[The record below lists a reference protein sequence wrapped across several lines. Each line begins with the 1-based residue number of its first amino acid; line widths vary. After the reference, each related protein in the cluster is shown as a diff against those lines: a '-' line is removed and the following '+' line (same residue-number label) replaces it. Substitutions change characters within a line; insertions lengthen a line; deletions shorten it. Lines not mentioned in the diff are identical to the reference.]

1 MLNKIQKNLY
11 FLIFPAVLGF
21 SALIYNFVW
30 AAKLPSLIASTTVRE
45 CILMAVGNLR
55 GIVVGVTVVVII
67 IAGVIYLFSG
77 ANVSLAEKAKKTLVG
92 AVIGFAIV
100 LGADILIN
108 QIGCALGWKTADCSQ
123 AGGAHGIVT
132 RMINFL
138 FSILGF
144 IGMIGII
151 MGAIMYFAA
160 GADEGRSKTGKT
172 MVIYSIIGT
181 VLAISA
187 VIIVRQVERI
197 FG

>member
-30 AAKLPSLIASTTVRE
+30 AAELPSLIACTTVRE

-77 ANVSLAEKAKKTLVG
+77 ANVSLAEKAKKTLIG
-92 AVIGFAIV
+92 AIVGFAIV

-108 QIGCALGWKTADCSQ
+108 EIGRALGWKGTGDTETAKN
-123 AGGAHGIVT
+123 IVT

-144 IGMIGII
+144 IGMAGII

-160 GADEGRSKTGKT
+160 GADESRSKTGKT
-172 MVIYSIIGT
+172 MVVYSVIGT
-181 VLAISA
+181 VIAISA
-187 VIIVRQVERI
+187 VIIVRQVEKI